1 MPMIR
6 IEGPHLNTPEDS
18 LERKKVGFLE
28 LISEQD
34 AIRERIEEIKLQI
47 NSLNTAK
54 RSGQS
59 IDEVRLESLEENL
72 NNEEARLEANEIELG
87 KTNMPE
93 IAQ

>member
-6 IEGPHLNTPEDS
+6 IEGLHLNTPEDS

-72 NNEEARLEANEIELG
+72 SNEEARLEANEIELG
-87 KTNMPE
+87 RTNMPE

>member
-1 MPMIR
+1 MAMIR
-6 IEGPHLNTPEDS
+6 IEGPHQDTPEKS
-18 LERKKVGFLE
+18 PEKRKMGFIE

-54 RSGQS
+54 RLGQS

-72 NNEEARLEANEIELG
+72 SNEEARLEANEIELG
-87 KTNMPE
+87 RTNMPE